1 VLQAGEVH
9 RAQVEAALPATEPSI
24 DLAWRLSLRRP
35 SLPTVR
41 WGRRRSRPE
50 TLKDVVKFT
59 QERLKTL
66 DEIAI
71 RARKAAAQ
79 QFPGAPPEGV
89 AMFGVYS
96 PEDGALL
103 LRTRQELLERFLP
116 LEGSVV
122 PGQGEE
128 DRMYRAD
135 IHRQIISATLYS
147 PSVMAMFP
155 LETRAEF
162 LLWARENHLE
172 VTQTVVR
179 NAMLESTDPERP
191 VQGMDEGVIDTI
203 QSWSDL
209 KRAMENASV
218 KVVQLVAHA
227 GEAVYW

>member
-1 VLQAGEVH
+1 
-9 RAQVEAALPATEPSI
+9 
-24 DLAWRLSLRRP
+24 
-35 SLPTVR
+35 VR

-50 TLKDVVKFT
+50 TLEDVVKFT

-66 DEIAI
+66 YEVAI

-89 AMFGVYS
+89 PMFGVYS
-96 PEDGALL
+96 PKDAV
-103 LRTRQELLERFLP
+103 LRQRILQELLERFLP

-122 PGQGEE
+122 PDQGQK
-128 DRMYRAD
+128 DRLYRPD

-147 PSVMAMFP
+147 PSVMATFP
-155 LETRAEF
+155 LETRVEF

-179 NAMLESTDPERP
+179 NALLESTDPERP
-191 VQGMDEGVIDTI
+191 VQGIDEGVIDTI
-203 QSWSDL
+203 QPWSDL
-209 KRAMENASV
+209 KRAMENARV

-227 GEAVYW
+227 GEAVHW